1 LDALAPPR
9 IYLLNNDSRWI
20 ADFMDGAHPLRLR
33 STSERYGLL
42 AIVLHWTIALAILTL
57 LATGTVMVGMTP
69 GSSLQFDIYQLHKS
83 LGITVLVL
91 GMARM
96 LWRLVDP
103 APALPGTLRRW
114 EAALARVTHIGFY
127 VLMIALPLSGWM
139 MVSASV
145 WNIPTV
151 VFGLFT
157 LPHLPVLGTLQ
168 DKKPVED
175 GLKEVHEALAIGIFV
190 LLLLHV
196 AGALRH
202 HFVLR
207 DDTLVR
213 MLPGRSAGAR
223 AVTKEKEP

>member
-1 LDALAPPR
+1 
-9 IYLLNNDSRWI
+9 
-20 ADFMDGAHPLRLR
+20 MDNANPLRLR
-33 STSERYGLL
+33 NTSERYGLI
-42 AIVLHWTIALAILTL
+42 AMVLHWTIALAILAL
-57 LATGTVMVGMTP
+57 LALGTVMVRLTP

-91 GMARM
+91 STARL
-96 LWRLVDP
+96 LWRVVNP
-103 APALPGTLRRW
+103 VPTLPGTLRRW
-114 EAALARVTHIGFY
+114 EAALARATHIAFY

-139 MVSASV
+139 MLSASV

-157 LPHLPVLGTLQ
+157 LPHLPILGNLR

-175 GLKEVHEALAIGIFV
+175 ALKEVHEVLAIGMFM

-207 DDTLVR
+207 DDTLAR
-213 MLPGRSAGAR
+213 MLPGRSAGGRTA
-223 AVTKEKEP
+223 TGEKEP